1 MSDIGTN
8 QRVIAPVK
16 IGPYEVGPG
25 CRAVVVAEAGVNHDG
40 SVDQALALVDAA
52 VEAGADAVKFQ
63 MFRAEE
69 LVTASAPTAAYQR
82 QACGV
87 TSQREMLSRLE
98 LKTGSFARI
107 RDHCRRRRIP
117 FLATPFS
124 VADVGRLLELGTAA
138 IKIASTDLVNRV
150 LLRAAVDTGLPL
162 IVSTGASSEEE
173 IRANVGFLLN
183 AGASGRLILLHC
195 VSCYPTPLEAANIR
209 ALATLREAAGV
220 PVGLSDHTTS
230 TQTGAWAV
238 CAGACLLEKHLTLD
252 RSAGGPD
259 HGMSLDP
266 PAFRKYVEDIRLA
279 ESALGDGHL
288 GMSELEQPVRAAAG
302 RSIVSRSGI
311 SRGAVLSAELLE
323 MKRPGGGIEPA
334 QLDEV
339 VGRRAATDIPADTV
353 LSWDMI
359 E

>member
-1 MSDIGTN
+1 MGSQEEKN
-8 QRVIAPVK
+8 IAPVR
-16 IGPYEVGPG
+16 IGPYDVGPG
-25 CRAVVVAEAGVNHDG
+25 RRAVVVAEAGVNHDG
-40 SVDQALALVDAA
+40 SVEQALALVDAA

-63 MFRAEE
+63 MFRAKE
-69 LVTASAPTAAYQR
+69 LVTASAPAAEYQR
-82 QACGV
+82 QACGA

-98 LKTGSFARI
+98 LNAKGFERI
-107 RDHCRRRRIP
+107 GDHCHQRNIP

-124 VADVGRLLELGTAA
+124 VADVGRLVELGTAA
-138 IKIASTDLVNRV
+138 VKIASTDLVNRA

-173 IRANVGFLLN
+173 IRSSV
-183 AGASGRLILLHC
+183 ASLIDSDARGRLVLFHC
-195 VSCYPTPLEAANIR
+195 VSCYPTPLESANLR
-209 ALATLREAAGV
+209 AVTTLAQTMGV

-230 TQTGAWAV
+230 TQTGGWAV

-266 PAFRKYVEDIRLA
+266 PAFRKYVGDIRLA
-279 ESALGDGHL
+279 QSALGNGGL
-288 GMSELEQPVRAAAG
+288 GMRELEQPVRTAAG
-302 RSIVSRSGI
+302 RSIVSRNGI
-311 SRGAVLSAELLE
+311 SKGTVLSAKLLE

-334 QLDEV
+334 RLDEV
-339 VGRRAATDIPADTV
+339 IGHRAATDIPADTV
-353 LSWDMI
+353 LSWDMV